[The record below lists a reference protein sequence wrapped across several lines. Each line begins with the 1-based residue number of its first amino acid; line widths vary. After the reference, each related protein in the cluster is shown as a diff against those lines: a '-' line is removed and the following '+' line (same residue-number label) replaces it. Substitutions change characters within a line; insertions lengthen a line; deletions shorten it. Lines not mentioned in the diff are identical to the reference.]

1 MVNAPHPINIRLPP
15 PCSSLPFPSN
25 PNRPRPPPP
34 RDLMVHL
41 PARHN
46 LKIIQNVQASGAR
59 FLMASTYVQ
68 ADENA
73 VSETFVPPVGHN
85 INLSLPPYCLPEP
98 IEVFDDESTDRTDL
112 RMGLWDLN
120 QDVPLAL
127 GGDCS
132 PMVTTT
138 TV

>member
-1 MVNAPHPINIRLPP
+1 
-15 PCSSLPFPSN
+15 
-25 PNRPRPPPP
+25 
-34 RDLMVHL
+34 MVHL

-46 LKIIQNVQASGAR
+46 LKIIQNIQASGAR

-68 ADENA
+68 ADENG

-98 IEVFDDESTDRTDL
+98 IAVFDDQSTGTERTDL
-112 RMGLWDLN
+112 RMGLWDLH
-120 QDVPLAL
+120 QDGSLVL

-132 PMVTTT
+132 PLT
-138 TV
+138 TVATAL